1 VIRVDLPGFGASA
14 ARDDAVDSLAGRAR
28 AIVSLADHLQLP
40 RFAVLGHS
48 MGGGTALVLA
58 HSRPERVSHLV
69 LVASVALSRHR
80 GLGRPP
86 WRFALIARAV
96 GVPLLG
102 SALLRAAR
110 EQYRRRGF
118 PGADAIDATTL
129 RLHLRAIAATDFS
142 LLRQAVKSPLPP
154 TLVAYAHDD
163 HMVERW
169 ISEQLV
175 AALSAPRVLAFS
187 DGGHNL
193 QKTRAPE
200 LAAAV
205 GDWLCA

>member
-1 VIRVDLPGFGASA
+1 MIIFFFFFFSSRRRHTRFKCDWSSDVCSSDL
-14 ARDDAVDSLAGRAR
+14 
-28 AIVSLADHLQLP
+28 
-40 RFAVLGHS
+40 
-48 MGGGTALVLA
+48 
-58 HSRPERVSHLV
+58 
-69 LVASVALSRHR
+69 
-80 GLGRPP
+80 
-86 WRFALIARAV
+86 
-96 GVPLLG
+96 VPLLG

-129 RLHLRAIAATDFS
+129 RLHLRAIAATDFR

-175 AALSAPRVLAFS
+175 AALSGPRVLAFS
-187 DGGHNL
+187 DG
-193 QKTRAPE
+193 
-200 LAAAV
+200 
-205 GDWLCA
+205 